1 MREKTA
7 LSLLMVTPAL
17 LLIVAFFV
25 YPLGFSLHSAVT
37 DENGQ
42 LTLAH
47 LVKSFEL
54 YSQDILFSLVIVALS
69 VALIAVLS
77 LTIAGLITLSPYQRM
92 VSILGLLYRM
102 PLFIPFIVAAQM
114 MRTFLAKN
122 GLMNNTFVAS
132 GLMEPLDTVSFL
144 GWSGIVFTFVWKQ
157 LAFATLLVSGAMAA
171 LERNQIQAAR
181 NLGAGRVRILF
192 EIMIPQIL
200 PSLGVAL
207 ILSTVTI
214 MSVLSVPLMIGT
226 GTPTMLTA
234 DMAFRINSY
243 GDYGVANALGLISYS
258 ITAVLAWFYLKQG
271 LANGGKPA

>member
-1 MREKTA
+1 MREKPL
-7 LSLLMVTPAL
+7 LSLLLVTPAL

-37 DENGQ
+37 DDSGQ

-47 LVKSFEL
+47 LNKSFEL
-54 YSQDILFSLVIVALS
+54 YSQDILFSLLIVLLS
-69 VALIAVLS
+69 VALIALLS
-77 LTIAGLITLSPYQRM
+77 LTIAGLITLSPYQRL

-122 GLMNNTFVAS
+122 GLMNNSFVAS
-132 GLMEPLDTVSFL
+132 GLLEPLDTVSFL

-171 LERNQIQAAR
+171 LDRSQIQAAR
-181 NLGAGRVRILF
+181 NLGAGRPRILL
-192 EIMIPQIL
+192 EIIIPQIL

-207 ILSTVTI
+207 ILSTVAI

-258 ITAVLAWFYLKQG
+258 ITAVLAWFYLRQG

>member
-1 MREKTA
+1 MREKTV
-7 LSLLMVTPAL
+7 LSLLMVTPAM

-37 DENGQ
+37 DESGQ

-54 YSQDILFSLVIVALS
+54 YSQDIVFSLVIVALS
-69 VALIAVLS
+69 VTLIAVLS

-92 VSILGLLYRM
+92 VSVLGLLYRL

-132 GLMEPLDTVSFL
+132 GLMEPLDTISFL

>member
-1 MREKTA
+1 MREKRFI
-7 LSLLMVTPAL
+7 SLMLVTPAL
-17 LLIVAFFV
+17 LLIIAFFV

-37 DENGQ
+37 DETGQ
-42 LTLAH
+42 PTLAH
-47 LVKSFEL
+47 LIKSFEL

-69 VALIAVLS
+69 VALIAILS
-77 LTIAGLITLSPYQRM
+77 LTISGLITLSPFKRL
-92 VSILGLLYRM
+92 VAFLGILYRL

-132 GLMEPLDTVSFL
+132 GLLEPLQTMSFL

-157 LAFATLLVSGAMAA
+157 LAFATLLVVGAMAA
-171 LERNQIQAAR
+171 LDQSQIQSAR
-181 NLGAGRVRILF
+181 NLGAGRVRILV
-192 EIMIPQIL
+192 EIIIPQIL
-200 PSLGVAL
+200 PNLGVAL
-207 ILSTVTI
+207 ILSTVAI

-258 ITAVLAWFYLKQG
+258 ITAVLAWFYLRQG
-271 LANGGKPA
+271 LATGGKPA

>member
-1 MREKTA
+1 MREKTV

-37 DENGQ
+37 DESGQ